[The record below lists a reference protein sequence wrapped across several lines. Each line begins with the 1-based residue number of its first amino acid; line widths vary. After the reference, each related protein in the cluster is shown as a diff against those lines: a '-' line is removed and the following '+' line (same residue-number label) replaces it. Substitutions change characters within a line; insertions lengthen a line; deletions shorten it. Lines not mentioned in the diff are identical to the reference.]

1 MLAELLLPNVNGTR
15 VEATATS
22 SSYDAFADILKLAI
36 DEAANDN
43 PSKFSNIEV
52 SIDPNSKL
60 ITLQSTNAGIPFQL
74 SGAYSTFRYPRFR
87 YFEYSRKFFGR
98 K

>member
-1 MLAELLLPNVNGTR
+1 MLLR
-15 VEATATS
+15 TS
-22 SSYDAFADILKLAI
+22 LKLAI

-60 ITLQSTNAGIPFQL
+60 ITLQSTNAGIPFDI
-74 SGAYSTFRYPRFR
+74 SGAYSTSDELDLDDSKYC
-87 YFEYSRKFFGR
+87 RKFFGQ